1 MLLQRIQHA
10 VRHRTPRLCALCEL
24 PLTAWDHHWCASCL
38 TYFQSTP
45 RCTRCGLSMP
55 FPTDRCGTCLQSPP
69 LWNALYC
76 LGDYAYPLAP
86 MIHQIKYGRQF
97 WLIPPLAALLAQV
110 IPSPAPLLLPVP
122 LHWRRY
128 LYRGF
133 NQSDLLAHH
142 LSQAL
147 SVSYQTKLLQRIRS
161 TPPQE
166 GLHKNEREQNLRKAF
181 MLRNRPSAKHIAIV
195 DDVVTTGS
203 TISQLCQLLLEVGV
217 EYIDIYCLCR
227 TPEYHNQ

>member
-1 MLLQRIQHA
+1 LH
-10 VRHRTPRLCALCEL
+10 
-24 PLTAWDHHWCASCL
+24 
-38 TYFQSTP
+38 
-45 RCTRCGLSMP
+45 
-55 FPTDRCGTCLQSPP
+55 
-69 LWNALYC
+69 
-76 LGDYAYPLAP
+76 
-86 MIHQIKYGRQF
+86 
-97 WLIPPLAALLAQV
+97 IPPLAALLAQH
-110 IPSPAPLLLPVP
+110 IPFPAPLLLPVP

-147 SVSYQTKLLQRIRS
+147 AVSYQTRLLQRIRS

-181 MLRNRPSAKHIAIV
+181 MLRSRPPTNHIAIA

-203 TISQLCQLLLEVGV
+203 SINQLCQLLLEVDL

-227 TPEYHNQ
+227 TPEYHN